1 MLRAIGED
9 RNPLTRGV
17 FQRSAQNIPA
27 SSAKVPRAER
37 VGVHEPGPGWL
48 LAVGYLHPTARLADQ
63 AWIGQRLCRSFRPTD
78 VVFRVNGPLCFA
90 FPGEGIARSWRIK
103 HHSNL
108 ACCDFFGCRVRE
120 SIADRG
126 ITVAFDANGVASGGL
141 LVFAGDNNLDCAGR
155 LCGRYRAGLP
165 SSPHAL
171 TNFV

>member
-108 ACCDFFGCRVRE
+108 ARCNLLSGCVRE
-120 SIADRG
+120 SVTHRRL
-126 ITVAFDANGVASGGL
+126 TVATEPNGVASGEL
-141 LVFAGDNNLDCAGR
+141 
-155 LCGRYRAGLP
+155 
-165 SSPHAL
+165 
-171 TNFV
+171 